1 MSAEPLTFEKVWEM
15 FQETDRKIQEA
26 DRKFQKSRE
35 ESMEID
41 LKYQKSGEELRE
53 QLKETDRIVK
63 ELSKNIGGLN
73 NSVGGLIE
81 TLIAARLWEKFGA
94 YSLSRAYRRVPIYN
108 EKNKAISD
116 IDILLSNTE
125 WVIAVEVK
133 REVELYDIN
142 RHIKRMQWIRDYP
155 PAETKGKKLLG
166 AIAGGDVPPDIA
178 DIAHEKGF
186 FVLELKGE
194 STELIS
200 PPDFKPKIW

>member
-1 MSAEPLTFEKVWEM
+1 MSTDTLNYEKVWAALMENREQM
-15 FQETDRKIQEA
+15 KETDR
-26 DRKFQKSRE
+26 R
-35 ESMEID
+35 M
-41 LKYQKSGEELRE
+41 
-53 QLKETDRIVK
+53 KETDRIVK

-81 TLIAARLWEKFGA
+81 TLIAARLWEKFGV
-94 YSLSRAYRRVPIYN
+94 YNLCRAYRRVPIYN

-116 IDILLSNTE
+116 IDILLSNTD
-125 WVIAVEVK
+125 WVMAVEVK
-133 REVELYDIN
+133 REVEKYDID

-166 AIAGGDVPPDIA
+166 AIAGGEIAPDMA
-178 DIAHEKGF
+178 DLAHQSGF

-200 PPDFKPKIW
+200 PDDFKPKIW